1 MKRAPF
7 DKGSPRNGGLLG
19 SPVLS
24 AGPRRARVAP
34 VSTNDPTGTLPSASP
49 QRAEANLWFGL
60 VLAHAAAVMLFC
72 AVAFAANFYRMRGFW
87 PPATALPA
95 PFVPA
100 VAGVLLLAGG
110 ALLHGALRHASRAWR
125 LGVLGAGVGFLATQA
140 AWLHVLW
147 WHRDLRIPESGVF
160 ASALYGLSAVQAA
173 HAAVVLTGVLRAT
186 LRGVRGQAARAPL
199 RRAVPGWWCTTVMYG
214 VLFAVVYLP

>member
-1 MKRAPF
+1 M
-7 DKGSPRNGGLLG
+7 
-19 SPVLS
+19 
-24 AGPRRARVAP
+24 
-34 VSTNDPTGTLPSASP
+34 STNDPTGTLTSASP
-49 QRAEANLWFGL
+49 QRAEANLWFGV

-87 PPATALPA
+87 PPATALPGG
-95 PFVPA
+95 FVPA
-100 VAGVLLLAGG
+100 VAGVLLLTGG
-110 ALLHGALRHASRAWR
+110 ALLHGALRHASGPRPARAWH
-125 LGVLGAGVGFLATQA
+125 LGVLGAGAGFLATQA

-173 HAAVVLTGVLRAT
+173 HAAVVLMGVLRAT
-186 LRGVRGQAARAPL
+186 LHGMRGLDARARL